1 MSMVEPEIA
10 NNLMHEIQRIEGG
23 TDLKRVSIISR
34 IGMRVASAD
43 SAEMDADSD
52 TASSSALID
61 LSERLT
67 DSVEHGHLREII
79 VKAETGFVILLFV
92 NEDFML
98 FGGVEDPLR
107 IGFYIEYLRNAA
119 TKFAYILAGNQ
130 VTEAL
135 QKEIS
140 ANLEREQR
148 IHEQTKAPLG
158 ENFISDKSASND
170 MQAMEGVL
178 DFLKD
183 WGEEAEAPT
192 PSKDNIIGI
201 DQDLMF
207 GTDGA
212 ESFEPVSISQD
223 QMAAAQEA
231 SRSPAIS
238 SDSKTDEISEDI
250 FAALDQIAEAT
261 PTTPIAPTHSSTP
274 SGAITQ
280 PSQEESLPDDILA
293 ALDDVLTSTGISTPK
308 KREKKETSYPY
319 GIPIYKD
326 EVPPVPLTDYV
337 TFEIG
342 SLTAEPSS
350 HAEVAPNQPPTQ
362 ASFAPIQEPIA
373 PEIKLKEDGTPD
385 FDNIGSEYDDYDIDI
400 EEDQMLEALQALDM
414 DQSKPEPKPK
424 TKKNPF
430 LR

>member
-1 MSMVEPEIA
+1 MVEPDIA
-10 NNLMHEIQRIEGG
+10 NNLMQEIQRIESG

-67 DSVEHGHLREII
+67 DSVEHGHLREIL

-135 QKEIS
+135 HREIT
-140 ANLEREQR
+140 ANQDREQR
-148 IHEQTKAPLG
+148 IKEEAKAPLAG
-158 ENFISDKSASND
+158 NFKSDKNVSND

-183 WGEEAEAPT
+183 WGEEAEAPA

-207 GTDGA
+207 GTEGA
-212 ESFEPVSISQD
+212 ESFEPAPISQE
-223 QMAAAQEA
+223 QIATAQEA
-231 SRSPAIS
+231 SITPPTTSE
-238 SDSKTDEISEDI
+238 SKADEIPEDV

-261 PTTPIAPTHSSTP
+261 PSVAP
-274 SGAITQ
+274 AQ
-280 PSQEESLPDDILA
+280 PSNEDSLPDDILA
-293 ALDDVLTSTGISTPK
+293 ALDDVLISTGVAAPK
-308 KREKKETSYPY
+308 KREKKELSYPY

-326 EVPPVPLTDYV
+326 EVPPVPLNDYV
-337 TFEIG
+337 SFEVG
-342 SLTAEPSS
+342 SLTAEPTQ
-350 HAEVAPNQPPTQ
+350 AEVVQTQAPAQ
-362 ASFAPIQEPIA
+362 ASFAPTQEDIT
-373 PEIKLKEDGTPD
+373 PELKLKADGTPD
-385 FDNIGSEYDDYDIDI
+385 FDNMGSEYDDYDVEI
-400 EEDQMLEALQALDM
+400 EDDQMLQALADM
-414 DQSKPEPKPK
+414 ESSKPEPKPEPK
-424 TKKNPF
+424 PAPKKNPF
-430 LR
+430 LL

>member
-1 MSMVEPEIA
+1 MSMVEPDIA
-10 NNLMHEIQRIEGG
+10 NNLMQEIRRIESG

-67 DSVEHGHLREII
+67 DSVEHGHLREIL

-98 FGGVEDPLR
+98 FGGIEDPLR

-135 QKEIS
+135 QREIS
-140 ANLEREQR
+140 ANQDREQR
-148 IHEQTKAPLG
+148 LQEEAKAPFAG
-158 ENFISDKSASND
+158 NFKSDKNVSND

-192 PSKDNIIGI
+192 PSKDNIVGI

-207 GTDGA
+207 GTGGA
-212 ESFEPVSISQD
+212 ESFEPVPISQD
-223 QMAAAQEA
+223 QMAAAQDL
-231 SRSPAIS
+231 SGSSSVSPEN
-238 SDSKTDEISEDI
+238 TGDEIPEDV

-261 PTTPIAPTHSSTP
+261 PAAQSTP
-274 SGAITQ
+274 SQ
-280 PSQEESLPDDILA
+280 PLNEDSLPDDILA
-293 ALDDVLTSTGISTPK
+293 ALDDVLISTGVAAPK
-308 KREKKETSYPY
+308 KREKKDIRYPY

-326 EVPPVPLTDYV
+326 EVPPVPLEDYV
-337 TFEIG
+337 SFEVG
-342 SLTAEPSS
+342 SLTASP
-350 HAEVAPNQPPTQ
+350 AEVAPTQ
-362 ASFAPIQEPIA
+362 ETLT
-373 PEIKLKEDGTPD
+373 PELKLKADGTPD
-385 FDNIGSEYDDYDIDI
+385 FDSIGSEYDDYDLEI
-400 EEDQMLEALQALDM
+400 EEDQMLEALAAMDM
-414 DQSKPEPKPK
+414 DQSKPEPKPVS
-424 TKKNPF
+424 KKNPF
-430 LR
+430 LL

>member
-1 MSMVEPEIA
+1 MVEPGIA
-10 NNLMHEIQRIEGG
+10 NNLMKEIQRIEGG

-34 IGMRVASAD
+34 IGMRVASCD

-119 TKFAYILAGNQ
+119 TKFAFILAGNQ
-130 VTEAL
+130 ITEAL
-135 QKEIS
+135 QREIN
-140 ANLEREQR
+140 ANQDREQR
-148 IHEQTKAPLG
+148 LQEESKASLSA
-158 ENFISDKSASND
+158 NFKSDKNVSND

-183 WGEEAEAPT
+183 WGEEAEAPA

-207 GTDGA
+207 GTAGA
-212 ESFEPVSISQD
+212 ESFEPVPISQE
-223 QMAAAQEA
+223 QIATAQEA
-231 SRSPAIS
+231 SITQPITSE
-238 SDSKTDEISEDI
+238 SKADEIPDDV

-261 PTTPIAPTHSSTP
+261 PSVAP
-274 SGAITQ
+274 AQ
-280 PSQEESLPDDILA
+280 PSNEDSLPDDILA
-293 ALDDVLTSTGISTPK
+293 ALDDVLISTGVAAPK
-308 KREKKETSYPY
+308 KREKKELSYPY

-326 EVPPVPLTDYV
+326 EVPPVPLNDYV
-337 TFEIG
+337 SFEIG
-342 SLTAEPSS
+342 SLTAEPTQ
-350 HAEVAPNQPPTQ
+350 AEVVQTQAPAQ
-362 ASFAPIQEPIA
+362 ASFAPTQEVIT
-373 PEIKLKEDGTPD
+373 PELKLKADGTPD
-385 FDNIGSEYDDYDIDI
+385 FDNMGSEYDDYDVEI
-400 EEDQMLEALQALDM
+400 EDDQMLQALADM
-414 DQSKPEPKPK
+414 ESSKPEPKPAPK
-424 TKKNPF
+424 KKNPF
-430 LR
+430 LL